1 MNGARAELLAT
12 TRSKPIITSVITIGA
27 SQNFLFSRMN
37 CQSSLTT
44 KSLDI
49 VVLRC
54 SPKISTSSR
63 SVEDRVAVQDKN
75 ASKTV
80 LLALAGARDPS
91 PSLS

>member
-1 MNGARAELLAT
+1 MNGAIAELLAT

-49 VVLRC
+49 VVLKQIHRFPPITQINC
-54 SPKISTSSR
+54 
-63 SVEDRVAVQDKN
+63 
-75 ASKTV
+75 
-80 LLALAGARDPS
+80 
-91 PSLS
+91 